1 MSTRF
6 GREMLDYR
14 QQRQQRQQQ
23 QQQLQQTLATPT
35 HGKRHTGG
43 RGQPAGS
50 QPGGPSPRCGRRHA
64 RQPRR
69 PARRCRPRGAVGGGR
84 AAGAGGRGGAGGA
97 AESAPRAGVD
107 RGEAKAEEVGG
118 GLGCKLVCRW
128 GRLLQTA
135 YHLVQQGG
143 QTNGAFECFPLN

>member
-118 GLGCKLVCRW
+118 GWDANWSADGADCCRQHTTLYNK
-128 GRLLQTA
+128 GGKPMVLLN
-135 YHLVQQGG
+135 VSR
-143 QTNGAFECFPLN
+143 